1 MINFQLFPRSK
12 GIDEELQSLIN
23 VFKDVANTISQNEHL
38 VSNDMLA
45 LVRPG
50 LEDLGFKVEKG
61 KGKEDKIPV
70 PVLFGEN
77 NEIDKSFYADAQS
90 ADGRIVLEVE
100 AGRAV
105 FNNQFLK
112 DIFQAC
118 MMHEVKIL
126 VIAVLNEYH
135 FNVKGKEHVSYD
147 FQTVKTFLETMFIS
161 NRLHL
166 PLEGILLIGY

>member
-12 GIDEELQSLIN
+12 GIDESLQSIIN
-23 VFKDVANTISQNEHL
+23 VFKDVDISLSPSDHL

-50 LEDLGFKVEKG
+50 LEELGFKVEKG
-61 KGKEDKIPV
+61 KGKDDKIPV

-90 ADGRIVLEVE
+90 LDGKIVLEVE

-118 MMHEVKIL
+118 MMHEVKVL

-147 FQTVKTFLETMFIS
+147 FQTIKTFLETMFIS

>member
-1 MINFQLFPRSK
+1 MIQYQLFPRSR
-12 GIDEELQSLIN
+12 GVHEELEAIID
-23 VFKDVANTISQNEHL
+23 VFKDVDTLIMSDSHMA
-38 VSNDMLA
+38 SNDMLA

-50 LEDLGFKVEKG
+50 LESLGFKVEAG
-61 KGKEDKIPV
+61 KRKDEKIPV

-77 NEIDKSFYADAQS
+77 NNVDKSFFADAQS
-90 ADGRIVLEVE
+90 FDGKIVIEVE

-118 MMHEVKIL
+118 MMYDVEVL
-126 VIAVLNEYH
+126 VLAVLNKYQ
-135 FNVKGKEHVSYD
+135 FKVRGKERVSYD
-147 FQTVKTFLETMFIS
+147 FQTVKTFLETMYIS

-166 PLEGILLIGY
+166 PLKEILLIGY

>member
-1 MINFQLFPRSK
+1 MINYQFFPRSR
-12 GIDEELQSLIN
+12 GINADLQAVVD
-23 VFKDVANTISQNEHL
+23 VFKEVDKCKDSSEHL
-38 VSNDMLA
+38 ASNDMLA

-50 LEDLGFKVEKG
+50 LEGLGYLVEKG
-61 KGKEDKIPV
+61 KGKDDKIPV

-90 ADGRIVLEVE
+90 RDGKIVLEVE

-118 MMHEVKIL
+118 MMHEVEIL

-135 FNVKGKEHVSYD
+135 FNVKGKEHISYD
-147 FQTVKTFLETMFIS
+147 FQTIKTFLETMYIS

-166 PLEGILLIGY
+166 PLKGILLIGY

>member
-1 MINFQLFPRSK
+1 MINFQYFPRSRGVDK
-12 GIDEELQSLIN
+12 ELQSIID
-23 VFKDVANTISQNEHL
+23 VFKHVDEAKDANAHL
-38 VSNDMLA
+38 ASNDMLA
-45 LVRPG
+45 LVRPE
-50 LEDLGFKVEKG
+50 LETLGFLVEKG
-61 KGKEDKIPV
+61 KGKDDKIPV

-77 NEIDKSFYADAQS
+77 NEVDKSFFADAQS
-90 ADGRIVLEVE
+90 ADGRKVLEVE

-118 MMHEVKIL
+118 MMHEVEIL

-147 FQTVKTFLETMFIS
+147 FQTIKTFLETMYIS

-166 PLEGILLIGY
+166 PLKGILIIGY

>member
-1 MINFQLFPRSK
+1 MINFQYFPRSRGVDK
-12 GIDEELQSLIN
+12 ELQSIID
-23 VFKDVANTISQNEHL
+23 VFKHVDETKDPDAHMA
-38 VSNDMLA
+38 SNKMLE
-45 LVRPG
+45 LLRPG
-50 LEDLGFKVEKG
+50 LEELGFRVEKG
-61 KGKEDKIPV
+61 KGKEDNIPV

-77 NEIDKSFYADAQS
+77 NEIDKSFFADAQS
-90 ADGRIVLEVE
+90 YDGKIVLEVE

-118 MMHEVKIL
+118 MMHEVEIL

-135 FNVKGKEHVSYD
+135 FKVKGKEHVSND
-147 FQTVKTFLETMFIS
+147 FQTIKTFLETMYIS

-166 PLEGILLIGY
+166 PLKGILIIGY

>member
-1 MINFQLFPRSK
+1 MINYQLFPRSR
-12 GIDEELQSLIN
+12 GIDADLLAVIN
-23 VFKDVANTISQNEHL
+23 VFKRVGEGCSRSERL
-38 VSNDMLA
+38 VSNEMLA

-50 LEDLGFKVEKG
+50 LQSLGYSVETGKAKG
-61 KGKEDKIPV
+61 EKIPV

-77 NEIDKSFYADAQS
+77 NSIDKSFYADAIS
-90 ADGRIVLEVE
+90 NDGRIVIEVE

-118 MMHEVKIL
+118 MMSEVEHL

-135 FNVKGKEHVSYD
+135 YKKSGEDHISKD
-147 FQTVKTFLETMFIS
+147 FQTIYTFLETLFIS
-161 NRLHL
+161 NRLQL
-166 PLEGILLIGY
+166 PLKSILLIGY

>member
-1 MINFQLFPRSK
+1 MINFQYFPRSR
-12 GIDEELQSLIN
+12 GIDAELQSIID
-23 VFKDVANTISQNEHL
+23 VFKRVDEAKDNNAHL
-38 VSNDMLA
+38 ASNDMLA

-50 LEDLGFKVEKG
+50 LEELGFLVERG
-61 KGKEDKIPV
+61 KGKDDKIPV

-77 NEIDKSFYADAQS
+77 NEVDKSFFADAQS
-90 ADGRIVLEVE
+90 KDGKIVLEVE

-118 MMHEVKIL
+118 MMHEVEIL

-135 FNVKGKEHVSYD
+135 FNVKGREHVSYD
-147 FQTVKTFLETMFIS
+147 FQTIKTFLETMYIS

-166 PLEGILLIGY
+166 PLKGILIIGY